1 MTGAAT
7 FGVVG
12 GAGFRAQYFLRIAQA
27 LPERFRVS
35 GLVVRD
41 AERGREMER
50 RWDVPAFRTLDDLL
64 TRTRPD
70 FPDFMVV
77 SVPAA
82 AGADYI
88 RDLARRGMPVLAETP
103 PAPDLDGLRRLYAD
117 LAGTGARVQVA
128 EQYHLHPV
136 NQARLA
142 LIREGRLGPVTQA
155 TVSFSHLYHAVSLLR
170 LFLGVGYADAVI
182 RGMRFESPWVAG
194 PTREGP
200 PREDVLVT
208 SERDLAWLD
217 FGDRLGCYD
226 FTANQHRSWIRSNHV
241 SVRGHRGE
249 IFDRRVRVQ
258 EPSGTPL
265 DFELTRVNR
274 GEWENAEGYFLQ
286 GIMAGDRW
294 VYQNPFAPA
303 RLYDDEIAIATCL
316 ARMAEH
322 AAGGPGFYGLAE
334 ACQDHYLGMMIAQ
347 AVRTGETVRTE
358 PQPWAPAP
366 GGSAGPS
373 G

>member
-7 FGVVG
+7 FGIVG

-27 LPERFRVS
+27 LPERFRVA

-41 AERGREMER
+41 ADRGAEMER
-50 RWDVPAFRTLDDLL
+50 RWDVPTFRTLDDFLA
-64 TRTRPD
+64 RTRPNAPD
-70 FPDFMVV
+70 FPDFVVV

-82 AGADYI
+82 AGAGYI
-88 RDLARRGMPVLAETP
+88 RDLAGRGVPVLAETP
-103 PAPDLDGLRRLYAD
+103 PAPDLDGLHRLWAD

-142 LIREGRLGPVTQA
+142 LVEEGRLGPVTQA

-170 LFLGVGYADAVI
+170 LLLGVGYDDAVI

-265 DFELTRVNR
+265 DLELTRVNR

-286 GIMAGDRW
+286 GITAGDRW

-316 ARMAEH
+316 AKMAEH
-322 AAGGPGFYGLAE
+322 AAGGPGFYGLDE

-358 PQPWAPAP
+358 RQPWAPAA
-366 GGSAGPS
+366 GG
-373 G
+373 